1 MKFLDLLR
9 MSGSSLW
16 KRKVRT
22 ILTVLGVVV
31 GTASIVVMISLGL
44 GLNRATLAEI
54 EKYGGL
60 TTINVYEQ
68 GSVYSEDYFTE
79 EEGKDS
85 QSVVHLDDDV
95 VSQLSQIEH
104 VTSAYPVLSV
114 DVLAF
119 CGAYQSYLTIQGI
132 PEEAFR
138 NLNLDLAEGDCFDG
152 ESGTLN
158 VVYGNSVLASFYNET
173 TGDGYW
179 YNGEIPDIDLMK
191 DIVFFIF
198 DADAYYEFKW
208 GGSDAEGKPVKNP
221 KKHLVETAGIVAG
234 NLEDY
239 SGNSDSVYCDIDQLK
254 MILQKEFRGRVIPN
268 QPTTAS
274 GKPYKEIYYSSIVV
288 NVDDMSNIKDVQKT
302 IKEMGFS
309 ASSNS
314 EWIESQQTQLNYIQM
329 VLGGIGA
336 VSLLVAAIGIAN
348 TMMMSIYERT
358 KEIGIMKVLGC
369 DLKNI
374 QGMFLLEAG
383 YIGFIG
389 GVAGLLLSYGVSAI
403 INFLMNSS
411 EMGMEMGMDTGAGLS
426 YIPPWL
432 ALVAIA
438 FATFVGMIA
447 GFFPSLRAM
456 RLSPLAAIRNE

>member
-60 TTINVYEQ
+60 TNIDVYEQ
-68 GSVYSEDYFTE
+68 GSIYSEEEYTQEDYSGT
-79 EEGKDS
+79 
-85 QSVVHLDDDV
+85 QSVTHLDDDV
-95 VSQLSQIEH
+95 VWQLSQIEH
-104 VTSAYPVLSV
+104 VTNVYPVLTV
-114 DVLAF
+114 DALAF
-119 CGAYQSYLTIQGI
+119 SGAYQSYVNIQGLSR
-132 PEEAFR
+132 EAFESR
-138 NLNLDLAEGDCFDG
+138 NFEFAEGSVFDG
-152 ESGTLN
+152 ESASLN
-158 VVYGNSVLASFYNET
+158 VVYGNTVLAGFYNEALGT
-173 TGDGYW
+173 GYW
-179 YNGEIPDIDLMK
+179 YNGEVADIDLMK
-191 DIVFFIF
+191 DAVFFVF
-198 DADAYYEFKW
+198 DMEGYYEFMW
-208 GGSDAEGKPVKNP
+208 GSGMAEEGKPVTRP
-221 KKHLVETAGIVAG
+221 KKRIVETAGII
-234 NLEDY
+234 
-239 SGNSDSVYCDIDQLK
+239 SGTLDESSTGSDLIYCDIEQLK
-254 MILQKEFRGRVIPN
+254 TILQKEFKGKVIPN

-274 GKPYKEIYYSSIVV
+274 GKPYKEIYYSSIAV
-288 NVDDMSNIKDVQKT
+288 NVDDMKNIKEVQKT
-302 IKEMGFS
+302 IRELGFS
-309 ASSNS
+309 ANSNS
-314 EWIESQQTQLNYIQM
+314 EWIESEQTQLKYIQM

-374 QGMFLLEAG
+374 QGLFLLEAG
-383 YIGFIG
+383 YIGFLG
-389 GVAGLLLSYGVSAI
+389 GAAGLGLSCGVSAV
-403 INFLMNSS
+403 INFVLSS
-411 EMGMEMGMDTGAGLS
+411 SSLGMGVDDSMGLS

-432 ALVAIA
+432 AALAIV
-438 FATFVGMIA
+438 FATFVGMAA

>member
-1 MKFLDLLR
+1 MRFLDLLR
-9 MSGSSLW
+9 MSSSSLW

-60 TTINVYEQ
+60 TTINVYEK
-68 GSVYSEDYFTE
+68 GSVWSEEYYSED
-79 EEGKDS
+79 GSSSDS
-85 QSVVHLDDDV
+85 TVVHLDDDV
-95 VSQLSQIEH
+95 VEQLRELEH
-104 VTSAYPVLSV
+104 VESVYPVLETEA
-114 DVLAF
+114 LAF
-119 CGAYQSYLTIQGI
+119 CGSYQSYIMIRGMDKQAFEALNIEL
-132 PEEAFR
+132 EEGSCY
-138 NLNLDLAEGDCFDG
+138 DD
-152 ESGTLN
+152 ESFN
-158 VVYGNSVLASFYNET
+158 VVYGNTVLASFYNDK
-173 TGDGYW
+173 TGEGYW
-179 YNGEIPDIDLMK
+179 YNGEVADVDLMN
-191 DIVFFIF
+191 DTIFYIF
-198 DADAYYEFKW
+198 DTEAYYEFLW
-208 GGSDAEGKPVKNP
+208 GGTSEDGKPVTKP
-221 KKHLVETAGIVAG
+221 KKKVVSTAGLIKG
-234 NLEDY
+234 TLDDY
-239 SGNSDSVYCDIDQLK
+239 GTNSDYTFCDLEQLK
-254 MILQKEFRGRVIPN
+254 AILKKEFKNKVIPN

-274 GKPYKEIYYSSIVV
+274 GKPYKEIYYTSIVV
-288 NVDDMSNIKDVQKT
+288 NVDDMSNIKDVQKQ
-302 IKEMGFS
+302 INELGFS

-314 EWIESQQTQLNYIQM
+314 EWIESQQTQLNYIQL

-389 GVAGLLLSYGVSAI
+389 GVVGLLLSYAVSAV
-403 INFLMNSS
+403 INMVLTASAMGY
-411 EMGMEMGMDTGAGLS
+411 EMEGGLS

-432 ALVAIA
+432 ALLAVV
-438 FATFVGMIA
+438 FAVVVGMLA

-456 RLSPLAAIRNE
+456 QLSPLAAIRNE

>member
-9 MSGSSLW
+9 MSSSSLW

-44 GLNRATLAEI
+44 GLNRATMAEI

-68 GSVYSEDYFTE
+68 GSIYSEDYFSE
-79 EEGKDS
+79 DSNSDS
-85 QSVVHLDDDV
+85 QSVIHLDDDV
-95 VSQLSQIEH
+95 VEQLSQIEH
-104 VTSAYPVLSV
+104 VTNVYPVLTA

-119 CGAYQSYLTIQGI
+119 CGQYQSYITLQGMS
-132 PEEAFR
+132 EEAFR
-138 NLNLDLAEGDCFDG
+138 SLNLDLAEGDCFDS
-152 ESGTLN
+152 ESATLN
-158 VVYGNSVLASFYNET
+158 VVYGNTVLASFYNET
-173 TGDGYW
+173 TGEGYW
-179 YNGEIPDIDLMK
+179 WNGVAADIDLMN
-191 DIVFFIF
+191 DTMFFIF
-198 DADAYYEFKW
+198 DSDAYYEFKW
-208 GGSDAEGKPVKNP
+208 GGSSEDGKPVTRP
-221 KKHLVETAGIVAG
+221 KKYLVETAAVLSGT
-234 NLEDY
+234 LDDY
-239 SGNSDSVYCDIDQLK
+239 TMNSDAVYCDINQLK
-254 MILQKEFRGRVIPN
+254 SILQKEFKGKVIPN

-288 NVDDMSNIKDVQKT
+288 NVDDMSHIKEVQKT
-302 IKEMGFS
+302 IKELGFS
-309 ASSNS
+309 ANSNS
-314 EWIESQQTQLNYIQM
+314 EWIESEQTQLNYIQM

-374 QGMFLLEAG
+374 QGMFLMEAG
-383 YIGFIG
+383 YIGLLG
-389 GVAGLLLSYGVSAI
+389 GAVGLALSYGVSTV
-403 INFLMNSS
+403 INIVLQSSQMFNS
-411 EMGMEMGMDTGAGLS
+411 DTGLS
-426 YIPPWL
+426 YIPAWL
-432 ALVAIA
+432 ALLAIL